1 MRQMKNYSLHIV
13 ASCAIFRMASFIIEG
28 YGPPPRQNYDLQ
40 LIWQYDAMKGVLRG
54 RDNLSPK
61 VP

>member
-13 ASCAIFRMASFIIEG
+13 ASCAILGMASFIIVG
-28 YGPPPRQNYDLQ
+28 YGPPRRQNFDLQ
-40 LIWQYDAMKGVLRG
+40 LICQYDAMKGVLRG